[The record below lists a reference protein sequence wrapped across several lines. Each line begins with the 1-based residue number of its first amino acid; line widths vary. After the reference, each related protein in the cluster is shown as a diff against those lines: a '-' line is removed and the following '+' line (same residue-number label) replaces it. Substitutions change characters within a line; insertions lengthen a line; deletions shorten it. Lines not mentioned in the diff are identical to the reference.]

1 MLCLLKP
8 NFRRDIFKFLD
19 YLSLGLVGKFQ
30 TKKTWRSMQLKTVQQ
45 GIIFVIYPSPVAPC
59 FFLPSKPLIA
69 SLLNQ
74 KLLSRIWLVNLFK
87 TTLKYFLLKIYEKY
101 FKLFF
106 ETNLVNSILKMN
118 ILFFLKLKSLKHLF
132 LVTPAALSYCF
143 KLMSAICQKSSKS
156 NCCLQTLCQDM
167 KMKSKCLIFSGYVQG
182 VHLNL

>member
-1 MLCLLKP
+1 MRKIDLLCLFKP
-8 NFRRDIFKFLD
+8 NFRRDIFKILD
-19 YLSLGLVGKFQ
+19 YLSLGRVGKFQ
-30 TKKTWRSMQLKTVQQ
+30 TKNLGDLCNLKTVQQ
-45 GIIFVIYPSPVAPC
+45 SIIFVTYPSPVAPC

-118 ILFFLKLKSLKHLF
+118 ILFLSQIKIFETPFLGNARGS
-132 LVTPAALSYCF
+132 
-143 KLMSAICQKSSKS
+143 
-156 NCCLQTLCQDM
+156 
-167 KMKSKCLIFSGYVQG
+167 
-182 VHLNL
+182 